1 MGRTHSPTDDA
12 WLLLKISAA
21 DQALYDAEMRDYF
34 NPREP
39 TPNPYDGTVDL
50 NLRTLEPWE
59 NTGTT
64 HVLYGRSHPPLQD
77 ATLGDV
83 TPTILPPTMQKPPGQ
98 MGLSDYPRAF
108 TQPQT
113 SMSDVLYATEDARI
127 EDRIAA
133 NRKELERMYRSHL
146 EEMGGTLDDMSFE
159 DYIRSAL
166 STKHP
171 FSLSRVFNQED
182 EAERVK
188 DIINQGGISIDSNK
202 PVQTELGQ
210 FHPRLP
216 SSATDAWVEGS
227 TTPPMGMVR
236 IMRPETVSRQFLN
249 PKTNE
254 IEKVPPGRNIR
265 NRVLAGGIPGL
276 INPDNRGFEDGGY
289 GANYRKLDTNQPG
302 HFWSG
307 ISLEDLSKIS
317 TGESLSRH
325 GVYGSR
331 DLPQN
336 IMAQIRDPKEAPERL
351 HEIYAFGH
359 MPAQNVFDPFTL
371 TSGANDARMY
381 NYTTR
386 NGEKHDIREH
396 GLRYGDYE
404 TAAQQLVNTLFPG
417 LVSLLD
423 RQGEP
428 LTINSQQLKQI
439 LHDGNN
445 KSEYMGEQ
453 PTDIK
458 ENLPANNQWI
468 DNFVEKLEDKYGKDI
483 DMLHALSLL
492 DKYAHDGWHHDD
504 RFHPNDPRKMF
515 VESYLSAIPGMD
527 EKERA
532 YQNERIL
539 QRGYASHRDTTVDQL
554 GHLSDIKSHLHN
566 SFIRHISNVLHI
578 PQNVVARQLERTH
591 ASGYGSRGLSV
602 GNMAMVRHMY
612 HAAKENE
619 MPIRNP
625 ITSSVQ
631 MPLSEHGY
639 PQNNKGED
647 LHGKVLEKLT
657 TFPDEGNNLA
667 SKILDE
673 SYRNQVAVRHPIYG
687 KRGEEKLLQPPT
699 GAELE
704 ALGENPEVFNRQLL
718 DYFYMPELGPPRDTE
733 KFGEEFINDKMER
746 VKEIREELQ
755 QLRAAKGQSGRRQL
769 YESD

>member
-34 NPREP
+34 NPRAP
-39 TPNPYDGTVDL
+39 SPNLYDETVDL
-50 NLRTLEPWE
+50 NLRTLEPH
-59 NTGTT
+59 NRTATKYSFT
-64 HVLYGRSHPPLQD
+64 HPPWQG
-77 ATLGDV
+77 ATIGDV
-83 TPTILPPTMQKPPGQ
+83 TPTILPSTMQKPPGQ
-98 MGLSDYPRAF
+98 MGLADYPRAF
-108 TQPQT
+108 TQPQIG
-113 SMSDVLYATEDARI
+113 MSDVLYATEEGRW
-127 EDRIAA
+127 EDRVAA

-166 STKHP
+166 STNHP

-182 EAERVK
+182 EAKRVEDLIK
-188 DIINQGGISIDSNK
+188 EGGISIDSNE

-254 IEKVPPGRNIR
+254 METVLPGRNIR

-276 INPDNRGFEDGGY
+276 INPDNRGFEEGGY
-289 GANYRKLDTNQPG
+289 GENYRKLDTNQPG
-302 HFWSG
+302 HFWTG
-307 ISLEDLSKIS
+307 ISLEDLSRIS
-317 TGESLSRH
+317 TGEGLSRH

-381 NYTTR
+381 NYTSR
-386 NGEKHDIREH
+386 HGEKHDIREH

-404 TAAQQLVNTLFPG
+404 TAAQNLVNTLFPG

-445 KSEYMGEQ
+445 KSEYKDA
-453 PTDIK
+453 PTPPYVK
-458 ENLPANNQWI
+458 MPANNQWI
-468 DNFVEKLEDKYGKDI
+468 DNFVEKLEDKYGNDI
-483 DMLHALSLL
+483 DMLHAFSLL
-492 DKYAHDGWHHDD
+492 DQHAHEGWRHDD

-515 VESYLSAIPGMD
+515 AESYLSAIPGMD
-527 EKERA
+527 EEERA

-539 QRGYASHRDTTVDQL
+539 QRGNANHREMRYLEQSN
-554 GHLSDIKSHLHN
+554 HLSDIKSHLHN
-566 SFIRHISNVLHI
+566 SFMNHISNVLHI
-578 PQNVVARQLERTH
+578 PQNVVERQLQRTH
-591 ASGYGSRGLSV
+591 ARRYSNRGFNV
-602 GNMAMVRHMY
+602 GDMAMVRHMY

-647 LHGKVLEKLT
+647 IHGKVLEKLT
-657 TFPDEGNNLA
+657 DLSEDYAEENNLA

-673 SYRNQVAVRHPIYG
+673 AYRNQVAVRHPIYG

-699 GAELE
+699 GAELR
-704 ALGENPEVFNRQLL
+704 ALGESPEIFNRKFL

-746 VKEIREELQ
+746 VKEFREELQ
-755 QLRAAKGQSGRRQL
+755 RLRAAKGQSGRRQL

>member
-34 NPREP
+34 NPRAP
-39 TPNPYDGTVDL
+39 SPNLYDETVDL
-50 NLRTLEPWE
+50 NLNELEPYE
-59 NTGTT
+59 RTATKYSFT
-64 HVLYGRSHPPLQD
+64 HPPWQG
-77 ATLGDV
+77 ATIGDV
-83 TPTILPPTMQKPPGQ
+83 TPTILPSTMQKPPGQ
-98 MGLSDYPRAF
+98 MGLADYPRAF

-113 SMSDVLYATEDARI
+113 SMSNVLYATEEGRW
-127 EDRIAA
+127 EDRVAA

-182 EAERVK
+182 EAKRVEDLIK
-188 DIINQGGISIDSNK
+188 EGDISIDSNE

-254 IEKVPPGRNIR
+254 MEKVPPGLNIR

-276 INPDNRGFEDGGY
+276 INPDNRGFEEGGY
-289 GANYRKLDTNQPG
+289 GADSRKLDTNQPG

-307 ISLEDLSKIS
+307 ISLEDMSRIS
-317 TGESLSRH
+317 TGEGLDRH

-336 IMAQIRDPKEAPERL
+336 IMAQIRDPREAPERL

-386 NGEKHDIREH
+386 NGEKHGIRVN
-396 GLRYGDYE
+396 GLKYGDYE
-404 TAAQQLVNTLFPG
+404 TAAQNLVNTLFPG

-445 KSEYMGEQ
+445 KSDRIISESRSS
-453 PTDIK
+453 D
-458 ENLPANNQWI
+458 LPADNQWI
-468 DNFVEKLEDKYGKDI
+468 DNFVEKLEDKHGNDI

-492 DKYAHDGWHHDD
+492 DKYAHDGWQHDD

-532 YQNERIL
+532 YQKERIL
-539 QRGYASHRDTTVDQL
+539 LTGNTNPQHDTGGYARHRDTTANQL
-554 GHLSDIKSHLHN
+554 GHLSD
-566 SFIRHISNVLHI
+566 
-578 PQNVVARQLERTH
+578 
-591 ASGYGSRGLSV
+591 
-602 GNMAMVRHMY
+602 
-612 HAAKENE
+612 
-619 MPIRNP
+619 
-625 ITSSVQ
+625 
-631 MPLSEHGY
+631 
-639 PQNNKGED
+639 
-647 LHGKVLEKLT
+647 KV
-657 TFPDEGNNLA
+657 
-667 SKILDE
+667 S
-673 SYRNQVAVRHPIYG
+673 
-687 KRGEEKLLQPPT
+687 
-699 GAELE
+699 
-704 ALGENPEVFNRQLL
+704 
-718 DYFYMPELGPPRDTE
+718 
-733 KFGEEFINDKMER
+733 
-746 VKEIREELQ
+746 
-755 QLRAAKGQSGRRQL
+755 
-769 YESD
+769 